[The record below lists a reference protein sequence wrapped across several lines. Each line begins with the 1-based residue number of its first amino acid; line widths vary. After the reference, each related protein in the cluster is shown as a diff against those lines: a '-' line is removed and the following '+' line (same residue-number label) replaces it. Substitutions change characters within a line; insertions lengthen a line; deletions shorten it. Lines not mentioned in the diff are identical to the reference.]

1 MGLIVAWNITVDKLI
16 IYYRKPDYMLYR
28 WPSIADL
35 ARRKAR
41 GTRVGIMQ
49 IVHFGASGK
58 AAAST
63 SRPVDALRA
72 LARVTPADHG
82 VAGETEFGM
91 RHGSS
96 VAEGS
101 L

>member
-1 MGLIVAWNITVDKLI
+1 MAVD
-16 IYYRKPDYMLYR
+16 
-28 WPSIADL
+28 
-35 ARRKAR
+35 RRLGQAKGAR

-72 LARVTPADHG
+72 LARVTPADPG

-91 RHGSS
+91 RRGSS
-96 VAEGS
+96 VAKDLCNRSRTGRGRRR
-101 L
+101 